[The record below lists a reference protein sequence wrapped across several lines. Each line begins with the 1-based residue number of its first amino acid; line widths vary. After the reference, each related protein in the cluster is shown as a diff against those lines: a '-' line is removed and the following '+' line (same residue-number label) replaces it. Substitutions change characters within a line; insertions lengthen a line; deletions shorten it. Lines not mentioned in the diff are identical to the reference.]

1 MRKSKIRNHYLPSCI
16 LTNFHNILTFN
27 ASNINPACL
36 PKLRVHLPCVID
48 VKFSSAILK
57 KYSHNTHIGNRPAL
71 SRGNV
76 KYGAFIVIYSIH
88 FSRGLTQYL
97 ISVKNYPARE
107 HTLSVCITRIL
118 QREILLNLY
127 IFGCFS
133 PLFFCFVTL
142 KVDAVQF

>member
-27 ASNINPACL
+27 ASNIDPTFL
-36 PKLRVHLPCVID
+36 PKLRVHLPCLVD
-48 VKFSSAILK
+48 VKFSNAILEK
-57 KYSHNTHIGNRPAL
+57 NSRKTYIGNRPAL
-71 SRGNV
+71 SRNV
-76 KYGAFIVIYSIH
+76 KYGASIVIYSIH

-107 HTLSVCITRIL
+107 YTLSVCITKIL

-127 IFGCFS
+127 ILVVSLHCFS
-133 PLFFCFVTL
+133 AL
-142 KVDAVQF
+142 